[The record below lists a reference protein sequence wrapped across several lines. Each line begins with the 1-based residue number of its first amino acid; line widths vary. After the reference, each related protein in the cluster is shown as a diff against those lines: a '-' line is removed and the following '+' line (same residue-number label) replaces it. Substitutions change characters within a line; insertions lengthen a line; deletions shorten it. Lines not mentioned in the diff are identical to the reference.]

1 MNVRKCHISDLDES
15 FFNRRSV
22 IESVYDDVKKI
33 LDMVKRDGDKA
44 IIQLEKKFDGVDI
57 DNLSVTDEE
66 FNSAIDNIDQRTTDS
81 LNLAYNRIYSYHNEQ
96 RRKNW
101 FIDMDG
107 TILGEIFVPMENVG
121 CYVPSSYFS
130 SLLMSVIPAKVAGVK
145 NISVCTPPNKDGR
158 INDLILAAAKITGV
172 PVYKVGGAQAIAGLA
187 YGTETIP
194 KVEKIVGPGN
204 KYVTAAKILL
214 KDLVEIDFPAGP
226 SELLILADDSA
237 TPVFLAL
244 DLLAQAEHDYNSRA
258 VLITTSQDIIQQVEK
273 EIDLMDDIVKKGSI
287 YLVKSD
293 SIDDS
298 IRITNDFAPEHLEI
312 ITKNP
317 IYVLKHIKNA
327 GSIFIGNYSP
337 VAAGDYASGTNH
349 ILPTAGYAKVL
360 SGLSVD
366 DFIKRMSVQVLD
378 KDALKAI
385 GEDVVLMAKKEGLN
399 IHARSVARRI
409 YYD

>member
-1 MNVRKCHISDLDES
+1 MMMQKCHINDLDES
-15 FFNRRSV
+15 FFDRKSV
-22 IESVYDDVKKI
+22 IEDVYDDVRKI
-33 LDMVKRDGDKA
+33 IDDVRTDGDKA
-44 IIQLEKKFDGVDI
+44 IIRLEKKFDNIDLDDI
-57 DNLSVTDEE
+57 SVTNDE
-66 FNSAIDNIDQRTTDS
+66 FDSAMDNVDQRTVDS
-81 LNLAYNRIYSYHNEQ
+81 LNLAYKRIYSYHDKQ

-101 FIDMDG
+101 FIENDG
-107 TILGEIFVPMENVG
+107 SILGEIFVPMENVG

-145 NISVCTPPNKDGR
+145 NISVCTPPNKKGKID
-158 INDLILAAAKITGV
+158 DLILVAAKITNV
-172 PVYKVGGAQAIAGLA
+172 SVYKVGGAQAIAGLA

-214 KDLVEIDFPAGP
+214 KDRVEIDFPAGP
-226 SELLILADDSA
+226 SELLILADKSA
-237 TPVFLAL
+237 IPEFLAL

-258 VLITTSQDIIQQVEK
+258 ILITTSEDLIEQVEE
-273 EIDLMDDIVKKGSI
+273 EIEQEDDIVKKGSI

-312 ITKNP
+312 ITEDP
-317 IYVLKHIKNA
+317 MYVLKHIKNA
-327 GSIFIGNYSP
+327 GSIFIGDYSP

-366 DFIKRMSVQVLD
+366 DFLKRMSVQMLD
-378 KDALKAI
+378 KDALKVI
-385 GEDVVLMAKKEGLN
+385 GEDVILMAEKEGLKT
-399 IHARSVARRI
+399 HARSIKRRI
-409 YYD
+409 L

>member
-1 MNVRKCHISDLDES
+1 MMMQKCHINDLNES
-15 FFNRRSV
+15 FFDRRSV
-22 IESVYDDVKKI
+22 IEDVYDDVRRI
-33 LDMVKRDGDKA
+33 INDVRTEGDKA
-44 IIQLEKKFDGVDI
+44 IIRLERKFDNVDLDDI
-57 DNLSVTDEE
+57 SVTNEE
-66 FNSAIDNIDQRTTDS
+66 FDSAMDNVDQRTVDS
-81 LNLAYNRIYSYHNEQ
+81 LNLAYKRIYSYHDKQ

-101 FIDMDG
+101 FIENDG
-107 TILGEIFVPMENVG
+107 SILGEIFVPMENVG

-145 NISVCTPPNKDGR
+145 NISVCTPPNKKGKID
-158 INDLILAAAKITGV
+158 DLILAAAKITNV
-172 PVYKVGGAQAIAGLA
+172 SVYKVGGAQAIAGLA

-226 SELLILADDSA
+226 SELLILADKSA
-237 TPVFLAL
+237 IPEFLAL

-258 VLITTSQDIIQQVEK
+258 ILITTSEDLIEQVEE
-273 EIDLMDDIVKKGSI
+273 EIEQEDDIVKKGSI

-312 ITKNP
+312 ITEDP

-327 GSIFIGNYSP
+327 GSIFIGEYSP

-366 DFIKRMSVQVLD
+366 DFLKRMSVQMLD
-378 KDALKAI
+378 KDALKVI
-385 GEDVVLMAKKEGLN
+385 GEDVILMAEKEGLKT
-399 IHARSVARRI
+399 HARSIERRI
-409 YYD
+409 L

>member
-1 MNVRKCHISDLDES
+1 MMMQKCHINDLDES
-15 FFNRRSV
+15 FFDRKSV
-22 IESVYDDVKKI
+22 IEDVYDDVRKI
-33 LDMVKRDGDKA
+33 IDDVRTDGDKA
-44 IIQLEKKFDGVDI
+44 IIRLEKKFDNVDLDDI
-57 DNLSVTDEE
+57 SVTNDE
-66 FNSAIDNIDQRTTDS
+66 FDSAMDNVDQRTVDS
-81 LNLAYNRIYSYHNEQ
+81 LNLAYKRIYSYHDKQ

-101 FIDMDG
+101 FIENDG
-107 TILGEIFVPMENVG
+107 SILGEIFVPMENVG

-145 NISVCTPPNKDGR
+145 NISVCTPPNKKGKID
-158 INDLILAAAKITGV
+158 DLILVAAKITNV
-172 PVYKVGGAQAIAGLA
+172 SVYKVGGAQAIAGLA

-214 KDLVEIDFPAGP
+214 KDRVEIDFPAGP
-226 SELLILADDSA
+226 SELLILADKSA
-237 TPVFLAL
+237 IPEFLAL

-258 VLITTSQDIIQQVEK
+258 ILITTSEDLIEQVEE
-273 EIDLMDDIVKKGSI
+273 EIEQEDDIVKKGSI

-312 ITKNP
+312 ITEDP
-317 IYVLKHIKNA
+317 MYVLKHIKNA
-327 GSIFIGNYSP
+327 GSIFIGDYSP

-366 DFIKRMSVQVLD
+366 DFLKRMSVQMLD
-378 KDALKAI
+378 KDALKVI
-385 GEDVVLMAKKEGLN
+385 GEDVILMAEKEGLKT
-399 IHARSVARRI
+399 HARSIKRRI
-409 YYD
+409 L

>member
-1 MNVRKCHISDLDES
+1 MRTQKCHINDLDES
-15 FFNRRSV
+15 FFDRKSV
-22 IESVYDDVKKI
+22 IEDVYDDVRRI
-33 LDMVKRDGDKA
+33 INDVRTEGDKA
-44 IIQLEKKFDGVDI
+44 IIRLEKKFDNVDLDDI
-57 DNLSVTDEE
+57 SVTNEE
-66 FNSAIDNIDQRTTDS
+66 FDSAMDNVDQRTVDS
-81 LNLAYNRIYSYHNEQ
+81 LNLAYKRIYSYHDKQ

-101 FIDMDG
+101 FIENDG
-107 TILGEIFVPMENVG
+107 SILGEIFVPMENVG

-145 NISVCTPPNKDGR
+145 NISVCTPPNKKGKID
-158 INDLILAAAKITGV
+158 DLILVAAKITNV
-172 PVYKVGGAQAIAGLA
+172 SVYKVGGAQAIAGLA

-214 KDLVEIDFPAGP
+214 KDRVEIDFPAGP
-226 SELLILADDSA
+226 SELLILADKSA
-237 TPVFLAL
+237 IPEFLAL

-258 VLITTSQDIIQQVEK
+258 ILITTSEDLIEQVEE
-273 EIDLMDDIVKKGSI
+273 EIEQEDDIVKKGSI

-312 ITKNP
+312 ITEDP

-327 GSIFIGNYSP
+327 GSIFIGDYSP

-366 DFIKRMSVQVLD
+366 DFLKRMSVQMLD
-378 KDALKAI
+378 KDALKVI
-385 GEDVVLMAKKEGLN
+385 GEDVILMAEKEGLKT
-399 IHARSVARRI
+399 HARSIKRRI
-409 YYD
+409 L

>member
-1 MNVRKCHISDLDES
+1 MNVKKCHIKHLDER
-15 FFNRRSV
+15 FFDRRSI
-22 IESVYDDVKKI
+22 IEDVYEDVKRIIDDV
-33 LDMVKRDGDKA
+33 RRGGDDA
-44 IIQLEKKFDGVDI
+44 IIRLENKFDGADI

-66 FNSAIDNIDQRTTDS
+66 FNSAFDNVDQKTIDCLS
-81 LNLAYNRIYSYHNEQ
+81 LAYERIYSYHDKQ
-96 RRKNW
+96 KRKNW
-101 FIDMDG
+101 FIEKDG
-107 TILGEIFVPMENVG
+107 SILGEIFVPMENIG

-145 NISVCTPPNKDGR
+145 NISVCTPPNKKGI
-158 INDLILAAAKITGV
+158 INDLVLIAAKMTNV
-172 PVYKVGGAQAIAGLA
+172 SVYKVGGAQAIAGMA
-187 YGTETIP
+187 YGTESIP

-214 KDLVEIDFPAGP
+214 RDRVEIDFPAGP
-226 SELLILADDSA
+226 SELLIIADDSA
-237 TPVFLAL
+237 NSSFLAL
-244 DLLAQAEHDYNSRA
+244 DLLAQAEHDYSSIA
-258 VLITTSQDIIQQVEK
+258 VLITTSQGLIEAVENDIRRE
-273 EIDLMDDIVKKGSI
+273 DDTNRRKGSI
-287 YLVKSD
+287 YLIKSD

-312 ITKNP
+312 VTKDS

-366 DFIKRMSVQVLD
+366 DFIKRISVQMLD
-378 KDALKAI
+378 KEALKVI
-385 GEDVVLMAKKEGLN
+385 GGEVIYMAKKEGLKT
-399 IHARSVARRI
+399 HARSIERRI
-409 YYD
+409 L